1 MRNFAYITLTTIG
14 ILVIQA
20 CAITKNEGY
29 GDYSGEGGMLAYD
42 IKPEAYQ
49 YHYDKGFTGV
59 DAVGWDSNL
68 QFAWSRIGAALTC
81 NIPVNTKN
89 ITQKL
94 VAAYGKDEITH
105 EMNGYQFHAMQSARI
120 PDFCNKQRVEEI
132 KKLIPQMEKGN
143 FEKRF

>member
-49 YHYDKGFTGV
+49 YHYPLG
-59 DAVGWDSNL
+59 
-68 QFAWSRIGAALTC
+68 
-81 NIPVNTKN
+81 
-89 ITQKL
+89 
-94 VAAYGKDEITH
+94 
-105 EMNGYQFHAMQSARI
+105 
-120 PDFCNKQRVEEI
+120 
-132 KKLIPQMEKGN
+132 
-143 FEKRF
+143 